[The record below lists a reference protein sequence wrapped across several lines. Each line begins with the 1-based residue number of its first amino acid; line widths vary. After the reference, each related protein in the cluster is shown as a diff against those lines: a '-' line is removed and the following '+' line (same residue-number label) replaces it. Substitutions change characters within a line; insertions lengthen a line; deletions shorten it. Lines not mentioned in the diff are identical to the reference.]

1 MSTVLEAIGNYLQ
14 AQGHGTQGTD
24 IFLGRMPT
32 SPDACIA
39 VYEYGGAAPLFT
51 FGSAA
56 TAVDRPSIQVMCRA
70 ARDDYPAARNKAKDI
85 RSLLGAITNTT
96 LSSIAILRVEPI
108 GSVNPLGPDENDRP
122 LVTVNFQ
129 VHVLP

>member
-14 AQGHGTQGTD
+14 AQGHGTQGVD

-32 SPDACIA
+32 SPDTCVT
-39 VYEYGGAAPLFT
+39 VYEYGGASPLFT
-51 FGSAA
+51 MGAAA

-70 ARDDYPAARNKAKDI
+70 GRDDYPAARNKAAAI
-85 RSLLGAITNTT
+85 RALLGAITNTT
-96 LSSIAILRVEPI
+96 LSQVAILRVEPV
-108 GSVNPLGPDENDRP
+108 GSVNPIGPDENDRP

>member
-1 MSTVLEAIGNYLQ
+1 MSTILEAIGTYLQ
-14 AQGHGTQGTD
+14 AQGHGTQGES

-32 SPDACIA
+32 SPDACIT
-39 VYEYGGAAPLFT
+39 VFEYGGAAPLFT
-51 FGSAA
+51 MGAAA

-70 ARDDYPAARNKAKDI
+70 GRDDYPSARDKAQSI
-85 RSLLGAITNTT
+85 RTLLGAVTGAS
-96 LSSIAILRVEPI
+96 LSGISVLRIEPI

>member
-1 MSTVLEAIGNYLQ
+1 MSTVLEAIGTYLE
-14 AQGHGTQGTD
+14 AQGQGTQGTN

-32 SPDACIA
+32 SPDACVT
-39 VYEYGGAAPLFT
+39 VYEYGGASPLFT
-51 FGSAA
+51 MGAAA

-70 ARDDYPAARNKAKDI
+70 GRDDYPAARDKAQSI
-85 RSLLGAITNTT
+85 RALLGAVTGAT
-96 LSSIAILRVEPI
+96 LSGISVLRIAPI
-108 GSVNPLGPDENDRP
+108 GSVNPIGPDENDRP